1 MTKKLY
7 YHMPALACCEA
18 TVLSC
23 KQTEKGY
30 DVLLDQTVIY
40 PEGGGQLSDKG
51 FLNDI
56 PVYHAREE
64 DELVWHEVEA
74 PLKEGALVS
83 VRVDM
88 DARRDYSVQHTGEH
102 ILSGVAKTLFDA
114 VNVGF
119 HMAEDYVTI
128 DLDKFLD
135 EAQLRKLERAAN
147 LAVQQNAPVTAELV
161 DEHELEQIELRKQ
174 AKGLTGEIRIV
185 RVGEADSCTC
195 CGTHTAASGEVG
207 AIKITAAAKYKGG
220 TRIWF
225 ACGMRAVDASRR
237 EHEILDA
244 LARRFST
251 KAEDVTEAVKKQ
263 GDDNAA
269 LRAELKKRTETLFSM
284 QAETLLK
291 EARAEKGIKVVVHA
305 AQNLSAQELRAFSE
319 KLVAGGKTVAA
330 LFSVNG
336 GSLFYLFARGGEV
349 ALSMKQAC
357 DAANAMFSGKGGG
370 RDDSAQGS
378 AVFPGESAFSQAL
391 SQLES
396 YLLRAVQ

>member
-7 YHMPALACCEA
+7 YHMPALASCEA

-23 KQTEKGY
+23 RQTEKGY

-147 LAVQQNAPVTAELV
+147 LAVQQNTPVTAELV

-237 EHEILDA
+237 EHEIMDA

-251 KAEDVTEAVKKQ
+251 KAEDVIEAVKKQ
-263 GDDNAA
+263 GDDNAT

-284 QAETLLK
+284 QAGALLK
-291 EARAEKGIKVVVHA
+291 EARAEKGVKVVVHA

-330 LFSVNG
+330 LFSVSG
-336 GSLFYLFARGGEV
+336 ESLFYLFARGAEV
-349 ALSMKQAC
+349 SLSMKQAC

-396 YLLRAVQ
+396 YLLRAVR